1 MTLLEFLLIIV
12 ITLLLVTTSYMSYC
26 CEIAKRQVKYSNNYT
41 KQMCKEN
48 RELKEHV
55 LILEQKID
63 LTESNLKNLEDKI
76 LMNYARVFTEKQKQD
91 ENIEFWYPNFKNKNK

>member
-1 MTLLEFLLIIV
+1 
-12 ITLLLVTTSYMSYC
+12 
-26 CEIAKRQVKYSNNYT
+26 
-41 KQMCKEN
+41 MCKEN

-76 LMNYARVFTEKQKQD
+76 LRNGK
-91 ENIEFWYPNFKNKNK
+91 